1 MFLDKG
7 FKDQIRYVA
16 YVPGMAGNL
25 ADRWGLSHLE
35 PTKPQSSTIYI
46 DKICPDLSTNM
57 FLDEGFKEI
66 RYVAYVP
73 GMAGNPADRWGL
85 LYLEPTKPHSI
96 LIKYVYRYVEV

>member
-25 ADRWGLSHLE
+25 ADRWGLSYLE
-35 PTKPQSSTIYI
+35 PTKPQSTT
-46 DKICPDLSTNM
+46 DKICPDLSANM
-57 FLDEGFKEI
+57 FLDKGFKDQI

-73 GMAGNPADRWGL
+73 GMAGNLADRWGL
-85 LYLEPTKPHSI
+85 SYLEPTTPQSI
-96 LIKYVYRYVEV
+96 LIKSAQI

>member
-25 ADRWGLSHLE
+25 ADRWGLSYLE
-35 PTKPQSSTIYI
+35 PTKPQSILIKSAQI
-46 DKICPDLSTNM
+46 LSANM
-57 FLDEGFKEI
+57 FLDKGFKDQI

-73 GMAGNPADRWGL
+73 GMAGNLADRWGL
-85 LYLEPTKPHSI
+85 SYLEPTKPQSI
-96 LIKYVYRYVEV
+96 LIKSAQI

>member
-25 ADRWGLSHLE
+25 ADRWGFAYLE
-35 PTKPQSSTIYI
+35 PTKPQSILIKSAQVWVPTCSLMRVLERLY
-46 DKICPDLSTNM
+46 
-57 FLDEGFKEI
+57 

-73 GMAGNPADRWGL
+73 GMARFP
-85 LYLEPTKPHSI
+85 
-96 LIKYVYRYVEV
+96 